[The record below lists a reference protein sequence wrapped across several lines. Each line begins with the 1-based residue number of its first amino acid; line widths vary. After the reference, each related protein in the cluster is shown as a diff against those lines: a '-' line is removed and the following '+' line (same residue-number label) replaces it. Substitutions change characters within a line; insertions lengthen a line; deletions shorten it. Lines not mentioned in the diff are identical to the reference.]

1 MPDAPRIPAE
11 RMISL
16 GIRLL
21 EALSSS
27 AGQTLDIGQ
36 AAKLLGVPASS
47 IPQIVDTLCSLSD
60 RANGTRAVLTI
71 EDGAVRLVG
80 DSAQVM
86 PLRLSID
93 EGIVLAHILTMLD
106 IDQGTRERV
115 GRALMPLDGT
125 PDAGGIAESP
135 VYGSWYPQI
144 SEAIDDGIRCRIIYR
159 SLTQDAATERTIDPL
174 ALIEEPD
181 AVYLLAW
188 DVVKDGE
195 RRYRLDRIQQVTFT
209 DDSVEAHDTAPRSTA
224 ESLRE
229 DGFAAHI
236 AVQNDYLAQLNWAG
250 LDSIVPHEGDRSLCT
265 VYCSSEAWLFDQV
278 LSAGGALE
286 IVEPG
291 ELRGRFVS
299 YAKRLT
305 ES

>member
-1 MPDAPRIPAE
+1 MPDTPRIPAE

-16 GIRLL
+16 GIHLL

-27 AGQTLDIGQ
+27 AEQTLDVGQ
-36 AAKLLGVPASS
+36 AAKLLGVPADS

-71 EDGAVRLVG
+71 EDGAVQLVG

-93 EGIVLAHILTMLD
+93 EGMVLAHILTMLD

-115 GRALMPLDGT
+115 GRALMPLDET

-135 VYGSWYPQI
+135 VYGSWFSQI
-144 SEAIDDGIRCRIIYR
+144 REAIDDGIRCRIVYR
-159 SLTQDAATERTIDPL
+159 SLTQDTASERTVDPL

-188 DVVKDGE
+188 DVRKDGE

-209 DDSVEAHDTAPRSTA
+209 DDSVEVHDAAPRSTA

-229 DGFAAHI
+229 EGFAARI
-236 AVQNDYLAQLNWAG
+236 AARNDYLAQLNWAG
-250 LDSIVPHEGDRSLCT
+250 LDSIVPMQGDRSLCT

-278 LSAGGALE
+278 LSA
-286 IVEPG
+286 
-291 ELRGRFVS
+291 
-299 YAKRLT
+299 
-305 ES
+305 